1 MKRAREEEESKV
13 DGAPPAA
20 TITKEDAALYDRQI
34 RLWGAASQQKI
45 FEARVLVHG
54 MTGVGAE
61 IAKNLVLAGI
71 GEVTVSLNA
80 REEGEEHV
88 FIFFSFFFFFFSQK
102 APGRRGSGGGRL
114 GRQFF
119 LISGSVGSQSSGG
132 ESGKGAGA
140 ESQGESGGGRES
152 F

>member
-1 MKRAREEEESKV
+1 VRQRDPHSSKKKTKKLKKMKRAREEEESKV

-71 GEVTVSLNA
+71 GQVTVNLNVQ
-80 REEGEEHV
+80 EEEEEQC
-88 FIFFSFFFFFFSQK
+88 FLFFYFFSFSFFS
-102 APGRRGSGGGRL
+102 
-114 GRQFF
+114 
-119 LISGSVGSQSSGG
+119 
-132 ESGKGAGA
+132 
-140 ESQGESGGGRES
+140 
-152 F
+152 